1 MTASKSLPLESAVAH
16 ARRAIHD
23 NDAERLKQLVA
34 EHPAL
39 LSWHGDIVDGEG
51 NESGLLGLA
60 TSAFGDSFDPKR
72 EEIFTR
78 AACAEALIDA
88 GAVLMPAVFEGLV
101 ESRTRGLL
109 QLFHRKGLLPP
120 TLEFLAALGD
130 IDAVRALLGEVGND
144 RRVIEEA
151 FLNACRFEHE
161 AVAAVLLERYIALD
175 PALGTQIDDFG
186 GPREFIR
193 HLIQHG
199 SENFEHGPRRML
211 LMHQL
216 PRAIDAGDL
225 TTFVNGLQR
234 DPWLLG
240 DACLDFQAGLIQRA
254 TFRDREPFIV
264 ALLDLDPALLR
275 HQPPGSSPIVHAM
288 TYART
293 HLIPVLTRVWPLADD
308 LPHAAGMGDMA
319 RAKQWFDPSGAPAL
333 GDLGNHFPCNSQRSR
348 AMLRWGPPSAQQVLD
363 TALAWAVINRHFD
376 VAEFLLEH
384 GADVNT
390 NWSSHEP
397 ASILHEL
404 IGQVGTGEN
413 PANYESMQFLVD
425 RGIDLTIEDYRWK
438 ATPRGWAIYAA
449 KDEKMAKWLA
459 EAERKQGSQE

>member
-1 MTASKSLPLESAVAH
+1 MTASKSLPLESAVAQ
-16 ARRAIHD
+16 ARHAIHD

-34 EHPAL
+34 ESPEL

-51 NESGLLGLA
+51 SESGLLGLA

-88 GAVLMPAVFEGLV
+88 GAVLLPAVFKGLV

-161 AVAAVLLERYIALD
+161 AVASVLLERYVALD
-175 PALGTQIDDFG
+175 PSFGTQVDEFG
-186 GPREFIR
+186 GPSGFITY
-193 HLIQHG
+193 LIEHG
-199 SENFEHGPRRML
+199 SQNFAHGPKRML

-216 PRAIDAGDL
+216 PRAVEAGDL
-225 TTFVNGLQR
+225 TAFVSGLQR
-234 DPWLLG
+234 DPWLLSE
-240 DACLDFQAGLIQRA
+240 ACLDFQAGLIQRA

-288 TYART
+288 TYAKT
-293 HLIPVLTRVWPLADD
+293 HLIPLLTRVWPLPND
-308 LPHAAGMGDMA
+308 LPHAAGMGDLA
-319 RAKQWFDPSGAPAL
+319 RVKQWFDPSGAPAL

-363 TALAWAVINRHFD
+363 TALAWAVINRHFS
-376 VAEFLLEH
+376 VANFLLEH

-413 PANYESMQFLVD
+413 PANYESMQFLID

-449 KDEKMAKWLA
+449 KDEKMAEWLA
-459 EAERKQGSQE
+459 EAERKREH

>member
-1 MTASKSLPLESAVAH
+1 MTAKSLPLESAVSY

-34 EHPAL
+34 EYPEL
-39 LSWHGDIVDGEG
+39 LSWRGDIVDGEG
-51 NESGLLGLA
+51 SESGLLGLA

-88 GAVLMPAVFEGLV
+88 GAVVLPAVFKGLV

-151 FLNACRFEHE
+151 LLNACRFEHE
-161 AVAAVLLERYIALD
+161 AAAAVILERYLALD

-186 GPREFIR
+186 GPREFIK
-193 HLIQHG
+193 HLILHG

-211 LMHQL
+211 LMHHL

-225 TTFVNGLQR
+225 TAFVSGLQR

-240 DACLDFQAGLIQRA
+240 EACLEFQAGLIQRA
-254 TFRDREPFIV
+254 TFRDRQEFII

-275 HQPPGSSPIVHAM
+275 RQPPGSSPIVPAM

-293 HLIPVLTRVWPLADD
+293 HLVPLLTRVWPLPDD
-308 LPHAAGMGDMA
+308 LPHAAGMGHLS
-319 RAKQWFDPSGAPAL
+319 RVKRWFDPSGALAL
-333 GDLGNHFPCNSQRSR
+333 GDLSNHFPCNDPRTR
-348 AMLRWGPPSAQQVLD
+348 AMLRWGAPSPPQALD

-384 GADVNT
+384 GADINT

-413 PANYESMQFLVD
+413 PANYESMQFLID
-425 RGIDLTIEDYRWK
+425 RGIHLTIEDYRWK
-438 ATPRGWAIYAA
+438 ATPRGWAVYAA
-449 KDEKMAKWLA
+449 KDEKMAEWLA
-459 EAERKQGSQE
+459 AAERKQGH